1 MNNTVKKGAPVRVK
15 WDLIDGDWKA
25 GIKSMQTIADAYEE
39 ATGKRITPAGIKK
52 HYDELGIP
60 RDLSGKIKA
69 KAVLQKDELDPL
81 DKSGFVY
88 VIYIDD
94 SAEERYFKIGM
105 ASSFNIRFGSH
116 QCVSPFDICVAC
128 VYFVP
133 NMRVEERILHTMF
146 AEKKVRGEWFKLDTN
161 DLRVIASRSLIL

>member
-1 MNNTVKKGAPVRVK
+1 MDKKKKIDWEKIEVDYRAGVKTLREIAEEHGITHAYVKKRAK
-15 WDLIDGDWKA
+15 CDGW
-25 GIKSMQTIADAYEE
+25 E
-39 ATGKRITPAGIKK
+39 
-52 HYDELGIP
+52 
-60 RDLSGKIKA
+60 RDLTAKIKA
-69 KAVLQKDELDPL
+69 KAKLQKDEVDPL

-94 SAEERYFKIGM
+94 SAENRYFKIGM

-116 QCVSPFDICVAC
+116 QCASPFDICVAC

>member
-1 MNNTVKKGAPVRVK
+1 MDKKKKIDWEKIEVDYRAGVKTLRE
-15 WDLIDGDWKA
+15 
-25 GIKSMQTIADAYEE
+25 IADEHNITHGAIN
-39 ATGKRITPAGIKK
+39 KRAKRDGW
-52 HYDELGIP
+52 E
-60 RDLSGKIKA
+60 RDLTAKIKT
-69 KAVLQKDELDPL
+69 KAILQKDEVDPL